1 MVDVRLGIL
10 CAQKSR
16 VAFLALAVEL
26 IIDELQNG
34 CMPVEGNLVL
44 GDFPGEWV

>member
-1 MVDVRLGIL
+1 M
-10 CAQKSR
+10 
-16 VAFLALAVEL
+16 AFLALAVEL

-44 GDFPGEWV
+44 WDFAGGWV